1 MLSSEPLAIV
11 QALPL
16 TNGNYT
22 VAWDLVVRRYD
33 NKRLIV
39 AQHID
44 AILQIPSVPAESTTA
59 LRVLLST
66 LRENV
71 AALHALEIPVVHWDL
86 ILIHILSNKL
96 DIALRAQWE
105 RTFVDSELPTV
116 DSFINFLERYC
127 RSFESL
133 ASYKVKP
140 HSRSSFSARV
150 THPSTILLSTA
161 LVEAQD
167 VSGSYQVIRVLLDSG
182 SQASFITD
190 QCLSRLGLSRRKASL
205 ALHGLS
211 HTPLS
216 VAKGVSTCFVRP
228 IGLLSPSLSID
239 VFVLPRIT
247 GHLSSTPL
255 SSPTWSHVSNLKLAD
270 PTCCTPGPI
279 DMLIGAETFSHII
292 TGRKLEGESGT
303 PCALETVFGWV
314 LTGRVQ
320 QPSMSPHTS
329 SLDMSSFFISSSS
342 CTPTLT
348 DFLWK
353 ARLHGYEEAA
363 KLFRQIDDEKSPE
376 FGKFLGLV
384 KKFVIDS
391 NAVAQE
397 KGLEAVLAYVENYAL
412 AGKTV
417 GEVMSGIVA
426 KCIAAPKTKTKELAV
441 QITLMY
447 VEIEKQELVQE
458 ELIKGME
465 HKNPRIVSACISAI
479 TQALREFGSKV
490 INIKPLVKKMPK
502 LLEDRD
508 KGVRDE
514 AKAMVV
520 QMFRWIGPALRPQ
533 LSALKPVQVTELEAE
548 FEKVSGK
555 VTPTRYLK
563 SQQQKQAEVAAA
575 AVEDGGD
582 DGEDEEGDN
591 APEIDLYELIDPVDI
606 LSKIPKDFFEKL
618 EAKKWQ
624 ERKEAVDLLEQ
635 LSQTPKLESG
645 DYGDIVRALKKIIS
659 KDSNVM
665 VVATAGKCL
674 TGLANGLKKRFQ
686 PYAGACIPS
695 ILEKFREKKQ
705 NVLLALREAID
716 AIFQSTTIEA
726 VQEDILAALEN
737 KNPSVKAETASFL
750 ARCFT
755 RCTPAMLNKKVLKA
769 YTIALL
775 KTLNE
780 PDPTVRDSAADAL
793 GTAMKV
799 VGEKAIMPFMTDL
812 DNSKLTKIKECCEKA
827 VMLVKAPKVT
837 DRSNSAPTKAA
848 AKSAGSA
855 APKPVKRPTTSGSGS
870 LAAKKPV
877 QKKSASTVQGKGKP
891 VSKPVEKELSI
902 EEVEERAAAVLPDD
916 VVSGLCD
923 GNWKT
928 RLAAVEQFVQ
938 VVNALEESDISTQ
951 VLIRTL
957 NKKPGL
963 KDANAMVAKARL
975 EAVKMLAEMSPV
987 SSVVLEHCVTD
998 IVERLGD
1005 IKVSAQAGEVLTVLA
1020 EATKLDLVAT
1030 EVFNFA
1036 FTQKSPKLQQEAL
1049 NWVNNAILEFGF
1061 VLQSK
1066 PLMENVKKA
1075 LAATNP
1081 AVRTAAISLIGTLY
1095 LYIGDDLR
1103 MFFDTD
1109 KPAIQQQIYAEFDKQ
1124 SGNAPPAP
1132 TRGLPRSKKDAE
1144 DEEEDD
1150 DDDDVGSN
1158 VAASVNVN
1166 ELMPRVDIST
1176 QITEVLIIELS
1187 DKDWKVRNEALM
1199 KLSNIIAKEKFI
1211 TNNLGELPLVL
1222 AKRLVDSNGKI
1233 AATAITISQQL
1244 GTAMGSQCKMHV
1256 RTLFP
1261 GFLQGMGDSKTW
1273 VRSAAIACINTWGD
1287 QCGYKEF
1294 FDGEMIADALKS
1306 GNPGLRTEL
1315 WTWLADKLP
1324 TIPPKS
1330 IPKDELVSCLPY
1342 LYSNMEDRNP
1352 DVRKMAQ
1359 EAVLGFM
1366 MHLGLEAML
1375 RATDKLSLTS
1385 QHAVRAILDKVYPNM
1400 PSKPLPKKKT
1410 ESAPSATGYDDGE
1423 PAKAAK
1429 AGGSKPATV
1438 KTVKG
1443 KGGAATATAAAK
1455 VGRKKDEDAD
1465 TSPLLQVNN
1474 LKHQRSIDEQKLKVL
1489 KWNFTT
1495 PREEFVELLKDQMLT
1510 ANVNKGL
1517 ITNMFHSDFKCHLK
1531 AIESLSEDLP
1541 DNGRATIANLDL
1553 ILKWMTLRFFD
1564 TNPSVLLKGLEYL
1577 QTVFLMLVE
1586 EGHQLFDTEASAFIP
1601 YLILKIGDP
1610 KDLVRNG
1617 VKSLFKHIQLVYS
1630 ATKTF
1635 SYVMEGLKS
1644 KNARQRTECLDL
1656 LGTLI
1661 GDYGM
1666 TVCLPSPAA
1675 ALKEL
1680 ARQISDRDNSV
1691 RNAALNC
1698 VVQAYFLEGDRVY
1711 KMIGQIS
1718 DKDLSLLEERIKRA
1732 SKNRTAVR
1740 TTAKPVVAPQPQRLV
1755 RQGSDNAINRE
1766 PPPPR
1771 EESPPPP
1778 PPVMSK
1784 LNGSDTKPQDD
1795 CVASL
1800 EVGNKRKRNS
1810 TSSSSKQDS
1819 PVCSRSSS
1827 PPYGVQHTSAGS
1839 SPHLSLTEEQAESE
1853 TSPPKPRPVSGPFG
1867 LDLSLLERLESHG
1880 VELHAPKLHEFDFG
1894 EILESKPVE
1903 LRTTKKQNPGMNT
1916 GVRTVLSPPRPT
1928 VTSHNSLAACTTTE
1942 QSLHTVLYGLTS
1954 PDSKE
1959 FHTTVG
1965 QLDLLLQSDRAL
1977 VLTDYADQFMGSIM
1991 VQLALLK
1998 DSNRFSDLAQVAVS
2012 YRLTFMLLLSFYHH
2026 DVLAKR
2032 VSRTVLKDFIEEMV
2046 GLLVDRR
2053 MEELDMTNQ
2062 YQYIRVINLVVVRV
2076 VELSDHT
2083 IITW

>member
-1 MLSSEPLAIV
+1 MEEETEYI
-11 QALPL
+11 QLP
-16 TNGNYT
+16 
-22 VAWDLVVRRYD
+22 VEVRC
-33 NKRLIV
+33 
-39 AQHID
+39 
-44 AILQIPSVPAESTTA
+44 
-59 LRVLLST
+59 
-66 LRENV
+66 
-71 AALHALEIPVVHWDL
+71 VH
-86 ILIHILSNKL
+86 K
-96 DIALRAQWE
+96 
-105 RTFVDSELPTV
+105 
-116 DSFINFLERYC
+116 
-127 RSFESL
+127 
-133 ASYKVKP
+133 
-140 HSRSSFSARV
+140 
-150 THPSTILLSTA
+150 
-161 LVEAQD
+161 
-167 VSGSYQVIRVLLDSG
+167 
-182 SQASFITD
+182 
-190 QCLSRLGLSRRKASL
+190 
-205 ALHGLS
+205 
-211 HTPLS
+211 
-216 VAKGVSTCFVRP
+216 
-228 IGLLSPSLSID
+228 
-239 VFVLPRIT
+239 
-247 GHLSSTPL
+247 
-255 SSPTWSHVSNLKLAD
+255 
-270 PTCCTPGPI
+270 
-279 DMLIGAETFSHII
+279 
-292 TGRKLEGESGT
+292 
-303 PCALETVFGWV
+303 
-314 LTGRVQ
+314 
-320 QPSMSPHTS
+320 
-329 SLDMSSFFISSSS
+329 
-342 CTPTLT
+342 
-348 DFLWK
+348 LWK

-447 VEIEKQELVQE
+447 VEIEKQEFVQE

-465 HKNPRIVSACISAI
+465 HKNPKIVSACISAI

-520 QMFRWIGPALRPQ
+520 QMFRWIGSALRPQ
-533 LSALKPVQVTELEAE
+533 LSSLKPVQVTELEAE

-591 APEIDLYELIDPVDI
+591 VPEIDLYELIDPVDI

-635 LSQTPKLESG
+635 LSQAPKLESG

-665 VVATAGKCL
+665 VVATAGKCM

-705 NVLLALREAID
+705 NVVLALREAID

-780 PDPTVRDSAADAL
+780 PDPTVRDSAAEAL
-793 GTAMKV
+793 GTAMKA

-837 DRSNSAPTKAA
+837 DRSSSAPTKAA

-855 APKPVKRPTTSGSGS
+855 APKPVKRPTTSGTGS

-1144 DEEEDD
+1144 DEEEEDE
-1150 DDDDVGSN
+1150 DDVGSN

-1324 TIPPKS
+1324 AIPPKS

-1410 ESAPSATGYDDGE
+1410 ESAPSASGYDDGE

-1438 KTVKG
+1438 KTAKG

-1465 TSPLLQVNN
+1465 MSPLLQVNN

-1666 TVCLPSPAA
+1666 TVCLPTPAA

-1698 VVQAYFLEGDRVY
+1698 VVQAYFLEGDKVY

-1778 PPVMSK
+1778 PVMSK

-1800 EVGNKRKRNS
+1800 EVGNKRKQNS

-1827 PPYGVQHTSAGS
+1827 PPYGVQHTSACS
-1839 SPHLSLTEEQAESE
+1839 SPHVSLTEEQAESE

-1903 LRTTKKQNPGMNT
+1903 LRTTKKQNPSMNT
-1916 GVRTVLSPPRPT
+1916 GARTVLSPPRPT

-2083 IITW
+2083 IIMCVLMKILHDCAGNGSTSTRYLDLVMKCLWKVIKVMPQWDYDLDYAMVLYDIHIFFKEYPSSMWKKRPVDTPVRTVKTILHTMVKMKGTKILQYLNTINNLQESELQTYLVKLTKTVKQEDPKPVIKKEVKSQRRLSKNTHELLSEIFRKIGSKEETQQGLALLYDFREQHPEADIEPFLRKSSQFFQQYIERGLQSIDAERRRAGDRCVRTSLTTTTSTSSLGILDSVTTLTPCSESGDGVPQVSSSDEKLCVIGAKYRGAAEDADSSGTMKNPLYYLERLRHLQAGAGLDTTVPLLPDALQSHNRQVCATGDMDKLRKRLEALKGSSKS